1 MTGPQGDGEPV
12 APSLAEVGL
21 TAATAAA
28 VLTLVQAQSS
38 ARAAISAQLVR
49 QVQAIVSGFT
59 GWYDDQ
65 AARRMATDVAQLVAS
80 SQRLAASSTNGYLTQ
95 AASQMTGTLV
105 RPAPAADLSE
115 LRAGVNPDEVYLR
128 LANTYR
134 YEMARARAATI
145 PTLPD
150 GAPTSL
156 HLPVPRTQAQILDQ
170 VLTRAEVM
178 ADTDV
183 TLAVREQSRRFCGYT
198 SRVTGYRRVIH
209 PELSR
214 TGTCGLCIAASDRV
228 YRKADL
234 LPIHG
239 RCNCETLPI
248 IDGVDPA
255 AYQNGVDLRGL
266 YRDAGGTTAA
276 GELKKVRYRV
286 NEHGELGPVLG
297 VKGQHFRDAH
307 DLPEDPPH
315 DLDHP

>member
-1 MTGPQGDGEPV
+1 VTGPQGGGEPA

-21 TAATAAA
+21 TAAAAA
-28 VLTLVQAQSS
+28 TVLALVQAQSS
-38 ARAAISAQLVR
+38 ARAAITGQLVR

-65 AARRMATDVAQLVAS
+65 ASRRMATDIARLVAT

-95 AASQMTGTLV
+95 AATQMTGTLV
-105 RPAPAADLSE
+105 RPAPAADLSG
-115 LRAGVNPDEVYLR
+115 LRVGINPDEVYLR

-134 YEMARARAATI
+134 YEMAKARAATI
-145 PTLPD
+145 PTLPAA
-150 GAPTSL
+150 APTSL
-156 HLPVPRTQAQILDQ
+156 HLPAPHTEQQVLDQ

-183 TLAVREQSRRFCGYT
+183 TLAVRAQSQRFCEDTG
-198 SRVTGYRRVIH
+198 RVTGYRRVIH

-228 YRKADL
+228 YRREAL

-239 RCNCETLPI
+239 RCNCEVLPI
-248 IDGVDPA
+248 IDGIDPA
-255 AYQNGVDLRGL
+255 GYHNGVDLRAL
-266 YRDAGGTTAA
+266 YRDAGRTTAA
-276 GELKKVRYRV
+276 WELKKVRYQV
-286 NEHGELGPVLG
+286 NDHGELGPTLG
-297 VKGQHFRDAH
+297 VKGQHFRDHH

-315 DLDHP
+315 NLDQP